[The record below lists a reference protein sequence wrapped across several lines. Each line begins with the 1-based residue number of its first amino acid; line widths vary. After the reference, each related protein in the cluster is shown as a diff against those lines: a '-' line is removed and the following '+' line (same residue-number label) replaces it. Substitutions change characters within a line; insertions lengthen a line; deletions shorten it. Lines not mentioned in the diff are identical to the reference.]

1 MCVTGFVTEKKISE
15 LLEGS
20 LPRKID
26 LEIIPYNYQQLV
38 ENGNRD
44 SIFNRY
50 QVELIV
56 GTLDPKV
63 SGIPFMAIESVM
75 MNDEIG
81 VLEQLM
87 QRYLGAVDLEAF
99 NQNITKNFT
108 LSNIVNHLTI
118 LNGEKIIDDVEE
130 IVENLE
136 EDLNEELAAEGFTIT
151 KWGSGG
157 VFYWLTR
164 ICVQIHI
171 ELLRLTRTILNNQF
185 LRHAEGRWLELKA
198 ADFSKFRKAATRTQ
212 GYVTL
217 IRSDYGQALIITK
230 GHMFKTAPD
239 INGDE
244 LVYYALEDTVIQA
257 GQAEGSVL
265 VEAEAAG
272 ARYNVSE
279 DQIRVSMLYMEGVS
293 QVTNR
298 QGWIYSEGADEE
310 SEAGLRS
317 RTLASWEELSTNT
330 TSAKLKAAVEAI
342 PGVMCAYIDDQH
354 PRGQGTVDVI
364 VVGTA
369 GEASGELVRKAQEA
383 ADQLKDNY
391 EDYLAKSGTITY
403 QDVDITLYLKQG
415 AGVTDVEE
423 TARSLIAGAMSLS
436 NRTDF
441 NLFLQDDIRY
451 VLRQSIPDYR
461 KTVFTAPAVDVEL
474 TAGNVVMLGSI
485 TVKVKNT

>member
-1 MCVTGFVTEKKISE
+1 M
-15 LLEGS
+15 
-20 LPRKID
+20 ID
-26 LEIIPYNYQQLV
+26 ESILDEIIPVPDADAKMQ
-38 ENGNRD
+38 
-44 SIFNRY
+44 
-50 QVELIV
+50 EL
-56 GTLDPKV
+56 K
-63 SGIPFMAIESVM
+63 
-75 MNDEIG
+75 
-81 VLEQLM
+81 
-87 QRYLGAVDLEAF
+87 
-99 NQNITKNFT
+99 
-108 LSNIVNHLTI
+108 
-118 LNGEKIIDDVEE
+118 
-130 IVENLE
+130 
-136 EDLNEELAAEGFTIT
+136 EELAAEGFTIT

-171 ELLRLTRTILNNQF
+171 ELLRLARTILNNQF

-342 PGVMCAYIDDQH
+342 PGVMCAYINDQH

-391 EDYLAKSGTITY
+391 
-403 QDVDITLYLKQG
+403 
-415 AGVTDVEE
+415 
-423 TARSLIAGAMSLS
+423 
-436 NRTDF
+436 
-441 NLFLQDDIRY
+441 
-451 VLRQSIPDYR
+451 
-461 KTVFTAPAVDVEL
+461 
-474 TAGNVVMLGSI
+474 
-485 TVKVKNT
+485 